1 MVSKEN
7 QSSHENASCCAPP
20 APVPHARKEL
30 NPQSESRSFLF
41 RFIGSFFCA
50 LPVWWFSMGAML
62 FGVHFSDW
70 QLKISGPV
78 QAFFTL
84 ISIFFFGKPIF
95 EKSWVSLTSRNFNMF
110 TLIGVGTLSSYFL
123 SMGLLVFSKST
134 DHSGYYF
141 EAAATLICF
150 VLLGQFLEL
159 MASQR
164 THRSLT
170 ELLDLMPKTALKI
183 SEEGKQ
189 EEVPLSQIQMGDILR
204 VVPGAKIPLDGK
216 IVEGSSAVDESLVT
230 GESLPVEK
238 TVHDLVIGGT
248 LNGLGTFL
256 FQVQKKGEETV
267 LSKIIASV
275 YQAQQSRVPIQK
287 TADRI
292 ASLFIPWIFLIA
304 GVTAVVWFFLG
315 PEPRIAHAVLYS
327 VSVLMVACPCAL
339 GLATPISILVGTSLG
354 ARGGVLFT
362 KPESIQA
369 LEGID
374 TLVFD
379 KTGTLTQGKP
389 QVVSFLPSI
398 ESEGNELFL
407 LAASLERASE
417 HSLAKAVIAEAEK
430 KGLTS
435 FLRVGLFQSVP
446 GKGILGVIQ
455 GKKVLLGNSDFL
467 ESYQV
472 PVQPFLD
479 QAELL
484 RSKGETVLFLG
495 VNGETKAVIGV
506 SDPLKEN
513 SKTVLK
519 RLESKGLSLFIASGD
534 HSINVEKTA
543 KSVGV
548 QNWQGGLTPQQKME
562 LVKKLQNA
570 GRKVAF
576 LGDGIN
582 DAPSLAQAD
591 VGIAMGSGT
600 GVAVECAGVTL
611 LKGDLEGIIRS
622 LDLSKAMMRNIR
634 ENLFW
639 AFSYN
644 LVGIPL
650 AAGVFYPTWGILL
663 NPVFSSIAMTASSL
677 LVVGNALRL
686 ERLRFRVAK

>member
-1 MVSKEN
+1 MSSQEN
-7 QSSHENASCCAPP
+7 PSTHENASCCTPP
-20 APVPHARKEL
+20 PVAHLNKES
-30 NPQSESRSFLF
+30 NSQIESRNFLF
-41 RFIGSFFCA
+41 RFLGSFFCA

-62 FGVHFSDW
+62 FGVHFSEW
-70 QLKISGPV
+70 QLKISGPI
-78 QAFFTL
+78 QAFFSL
-84 ISIFFFGKPIF
+84 ISISFFGRPIL
-95 EKSWVSLTSRNFNMF
+95 KKAWISITSRNFNMF

-123 SMGLLVFSKST
+123 SLGLLFFSKST
-134 DHSGYYF
+134 DHSSYYF
-141 EAAATLICF
+141 EAASTLICF

-159 MASQR
+159 KASER
-164 THRSLT
+164 THRALT
-170 ELLDLMPKTALKI
+170 ELLDLMPKTAIKV
-183 SEEGKQ
+183 SGDGKEE
-189 EEVPLSQIQMGDILR
+189 ELPLSQINLGDVLR

-216 IVEGSSAVDESLVT
+216 IIEGSSSVDESLVT
-230 GESLPVEK
+230 GESFPVEK

-256 FQVQKKGEETV
+256 LKVQKTGEETV

-292 ASLFIPWIFLIA
+292 AALFIPWIFLTA
-304 GVTAVVWFFLG
+304 LVTGIVWFLVG
-315 PEPRIAHAVLYS
+315 SEPRLAHAVLYS

-339 GLATPISILVGTSLG
+339 GLATPISVLVGTSLG
-354 ARGGVLFT
+354 ARAGVLFT

-379 KTGTLTQGKP
+379 KTGTLTQGKA
-389 QVVSFLPSI
+389 QVMSFITST

-430 KGLTS
+430 KGITS
-435 FLRVGLFQSVP
+435 FLKVSLFQTIP

-455 GKKVLLGNSDFL
+455 GKKVLLGNAEFL
-467 ESYQV
+467 ESYQIS
-472 PVQPFLD
+472 VQSFVE
-479 QAELL
+479 QADLL
-484 RSKGETVLFLG
+484 RDKGETVLFLG
-495 VNGETKAVIGV
+495 VNGETKAIMGV

-513 SKTVLK
+513 SQMVLEQ
-519 RLESKGLSLFIASGD
+519 LESKGLSLFIASGD
-534 HSINVEKTA
+534 HPLNVEKVA

-548 QNWQGGLTPQQKME
+548 RNWQGALDPQRKME
-562 LVKKLQNA
+562 MVKKLQKE

-582 DAPSLAQAD
+582 DAPALTQAD

-600 GVAVECAGVTL
+600 GVAVECAGITL
-611 LKGDLEGIIRS
+611 LKGDLEGILRS
-622 LDLSKAMMRNIR
+622 LELSRAMMRNIR

-650 AAGVFYPTWGILL
+650 AAGVFYPVWGILL
-663 NPVFSSIAMTASSL
+663 NPVFSSLAMTASSL